1 MSASSVTSDIST
13 NSRSRIFFTT
23 LAGSEAAGLKG
34 VATLAGSEAAGLKG
48 VGFDVPAVEPV
59 PVCEG
64 AWAFCNATEASRLR
78 PPPAVVFGVNVGMVG
93 RVLGGGKIPGSVC
106 NREGMIKSSLRS

>member
-13 NSRSRIFFTT
+13 NSRSRIFFT
-23 LAGSEAAGLKG
+23 
-34 VATLAGSEAAGLKG
+34 TLAGSEAAGLKG